1 MRKRNYNP
9 NRAREQQRKELV
21 YLREKVVEME
31 QELKALQTMT
41 TEGVN
46 GNNPQREEVTLFQA
60 PGIWKEMATHQLD
73 ERLKSEREN
82 RRLKSLLGRQIKIDE
97 TLAKLQETKLF
108 TRFIGILLYFVLQPM
123 DPCVYNQRT
132 RRMDIPTDSD
142 IVAELL
148 SSVNDSYCEV
158 DEVFKA
164 NELRD
169 MESSFSDAKMRFGP
183 DGVYMEMFAN
193 KVLPF
198 NVASTGSAAW
208 KFFANLIEH
217 MPYRFFYQKDQK
229 NLATKGDTVIE
240 SFGVGSHANGTQAL
254 NKSCV
259 ITCSKTAW

>member
-1 MRKRNYNP
+1 
-9 NRAREQQRKELV
+9 
-21 YLREKVVEME
+21 
-31 QELKALQTMT
+31 
-41 TEGVN
+41 
-46 GNNPQREEVTLFQA
+46 
-60 PGIWKEMATHQLD
+60 
-73 ERLKSEREN
+73 
-82 RRLKSLLGRQIKIDE
+82 
-97 TLAKLQETKLF
+97 
-108 TRFIGILLYFVLQPM
+108 M
-123 DPCVYNQRT
+123 DPCAYNQRT

-148 SSVNDSYCEV
+148 SSVNDSYREV

-164 NELRD
+164 NELGD

-240 SFGVGSHANGTQAL
+240 SFGVGSHANGTQADFRIKQILRHYVLKDRVVIVWRSLIDLVELSGTSLRGAAFREKGYVVVRRPHGMTGNFALLQTCYHILPNTPAHSLSDDRGIASTLTDIVL
-254 NKSCV
+254 NG
-259 ITCSKTAW
+259 TATKIASGYQTIENILFNEAIATKRRF